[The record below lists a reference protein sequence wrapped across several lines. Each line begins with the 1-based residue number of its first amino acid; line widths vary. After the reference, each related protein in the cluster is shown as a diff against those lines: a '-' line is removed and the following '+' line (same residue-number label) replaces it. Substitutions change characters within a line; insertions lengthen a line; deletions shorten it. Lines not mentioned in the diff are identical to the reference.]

1 MALRHGRGAELRR
14 SASRRAGFVALAVA
28 VYLAA
33 GVVATWPAVQH
44 GRSHFLS
51 GGAPAHGDASPGDH
65 LQTLWHYWLVGHQLE
80 HGPAPWRDPYTFRPE
95 AKPQPNYAGRPLGV
109 LFWPGDASFGLVGG
123 RQLLQ

>member
-65 LQTLWHYWLVGHQLE
+65 LQTLWHYWLAPRPPPHR
-80 HGPAPWRDPYTFRPE
+80 HAPRPGPDTVPPGAHPPPHHP
-95 AKPQPNYAGRPLGV
+95 ARPLGGCAR
-109 LFWPGDASFGLVGG
+109 PQA
-123 RQLLQ
+123 